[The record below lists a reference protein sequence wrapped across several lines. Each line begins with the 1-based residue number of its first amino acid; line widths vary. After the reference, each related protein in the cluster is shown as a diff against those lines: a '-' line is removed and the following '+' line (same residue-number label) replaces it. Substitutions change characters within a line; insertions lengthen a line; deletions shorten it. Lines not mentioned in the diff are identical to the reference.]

1 MIAYNRI
8 VKNIKKA
15 VSIETAF
22 LRASCGAPLNIES

>member
-8 VKNIKKA
+8 AKNIKKA

-22 LRASCGAPLNIES
+22 LCGAPSGARF